1 VIQVIDCDLWPVYS
15 VPNVT
20 RGGRATRETIMKD
33 DELGQV
39 SYRVTREDDGARS
52 RDDDVEGHMR
62 TREEPEGY
70 RVTRDEPDG
79 YRVTREDDASSLF
92 RTGSSTQGE

>member
-1 VIQVIDCDLWPVYS
+1 
-15 VPNVT
+15 
-20 RGGRATRETIMKD
+20 MKD

-70 RVTRDEPDG
+70 RVTR
-79 YRVTREDDASSLF
+79 EDDASSLF